1 MGTVRTWISEGGV
14 LSRARNCGAL
24 ERLNS
29 VQQFLMAHAM
39 EEPGEQC
46 TVVFTLI
53 VTELASECGRRGGG
67 GSYPQTLAVSITI
80 YAKTTV
86 HYSPDSYMAHAKK
99 WEMIEIHVIKP
110 FAR

>member
-1 MGTVRTWISEGGV
+1 MERLWVLCVRVLYMFLCIGGV
-14 LSRARNCGAL
+14 LSKARNCGAL

-53 VTELASECGRRGGG
+53 VTELAS
-67 GSYPQTLAVSITI
+67 
-80 YAKTTV
+80 
-86 HYSPDSYMAHAKK
+86 H
-99 WEMIEIHVIKP
+99 
-110 FAR
+110 